1 MDVEVQAEPRAT
13 PTGLFRSLT
22 QLLSTLVT
30 LAQTRLE
37 LLATEVQEEIHRATE
52 LLLWSAIALVGAG
65 FALLFVG
72 LTIIFAFWETDR
84 VLASVLVTSAFVIIP
99 VVCFFV
105 IRARIRSRPRILDA
119 TRSELLKD
127 REHLEAK
134 L

>member
-1 MDVEVQAEPRAT
+1 MDVEVHTEQTT

-22 QLLSTLVT
+22 QLLSTIVT

-37 LLATEVQEEIHRATE
+37 LLATEVQEEIHRAAE
-52 LLLWSAIALVGAG
+52 LLLWSTIALISAG
-65 FALLFVG
+65 FALLFIG
-72 LTIIFAFWETDR
+72 LTIIFAFWETNR
-84 VLASVLVTSAFVIIP
+84 VLASVLVTSAFIILP
-99 VVCFFV
+99 LICFLV
-105 IRARIRSRPRILDA
+105 IRSKIKARPRILDA

>member
-1 MDVEVQAEPRAT
+1 MDVEVRTGQHGT

-22 QLLSTLVT
+22 QLLTTIVT

-37 LLATEVQEEIHRATE
+37 LLATEVQEEIHRAAE
-52 LLLWSAIALVGAG
+52 LLLWSTIALISAG
-65 FALLFVG
+65 FALLFIG
-72 LTIIFAFWETDR
+72 LTIIFAFWETNR
-84 VLASVLVTSAFVIIP
+84 VLASVLVTSAFIVIPLI
-99 VVCFFV
+99 CFVV
-105 IRARIRSRPRILDA
+105 IRGKIKARPRILDA